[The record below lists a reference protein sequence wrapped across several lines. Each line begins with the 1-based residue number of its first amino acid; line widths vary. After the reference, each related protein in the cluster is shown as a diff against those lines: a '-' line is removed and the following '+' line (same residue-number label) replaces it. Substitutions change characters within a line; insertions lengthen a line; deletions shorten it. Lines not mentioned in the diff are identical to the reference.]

1 MADTPTRL
9 WPAIELRVTQ
19 ALPAAFPPAWNFD
32 ERVALVLDGLE
43 ATAVEQPADLT
54 YRIYFSDA
62 AARLTASAALAR
74 EFGGVCAVTL
84 VDVADE
90 GWLQKVQSTLG
101 AIGVGRF
108 VVAPP
113 WDLPPDTP
121 ADEAPILIVIEP
133 SMGFGTGHHESTR
146 LCLLALETLDLR
158 KRRVLDVGTGS
169 GVLAIA
175 AARLGAA
182 HVLAIDVDPDAIA
195 SAHDNV
201 LRNGVSGVVEVR
213 RADLA
218 TAAAD
223 AVDVVLANL
232 TAVMLMG
239 HATVLSGLVVPGG
252 SLVASGFTSDQASTV
267 IGAFPELET
276 ADRRSE
282 NGWECVVFRRP

>member
-1 MADTPTRL
+1 MADAPTRL

-19 ALPAAFPPAWNFD
+19 PPAAFPPAWDFD

-62 AARLTASAALAR
+62 AARLTASAALER
-74 EFGGVCAVTL
+74 EFGRVCAVTL

-101 AIGVGRF
+101 AVGVGRF

-113 WDLPPDTP
+113 WDLSPDTP
-121 ADEAPILIVIEP
+121 ANEASILIVIEP

-146 LCLLALETLDLR
+146 LCLLALETLDVR

-201 LRNGVSGVVEVR
+201 LRNGVSGVVHVR

-218 TAAAD
+218 TAAVD

-239 HATVLSGLVVPGG
+239 HAIVLSGLVAPAG
-252 SLVASGFTSDQASTV
+252 SLVASGFTSDQASMV